1 MKSIQTKSTLSTKVA
16 FLTRQMV
23 YAFLAGLILG
33 GTALGFID
41 AYAKKP
47 LFSSAQI
54 GGTVGIGGS
63 AVGSIRGQSYGG
75 TSSQEAAVKAASAE
89 AQAAARAAAQAQA
102 AAIKANTKKATTKTS
117 TTKTSTTSSNTKVAS
132 TTSSTAPTP
141 VVDEAAKKKAL
152 AEIEAAVQTEYNKV
166 YAAELKKGTP
176 DAKAKQ
182 IAQAAA
188 DQKRAELTALAAA
201 TTAASTPKEAA
212 EYVARSYDGVDWEG
226 TLSIKNPSGL
236 NDVSELVTKLI
247 NWTLMIIA
255 MVATIVIIISGIML
269 VFNGGNETT
278 VKKSKT
284 TILWAV
290 VGLVVSIS
298 AFAMVNIVQS
308 LL

>member
-1 MKSIQTKSTLSTKVA
+1 MKSIQAKSTLSANIT
-16 FLTRQMV
+16 FLTRQVV

-33 GTALGFID
+33 GAALGFID

-47 LFSSAQI
+47 LFSN
-54 GGTVGIGGS
+54 
-63 AVGSIRGQSYGG
+63 
-75 TSSQEAAVKAASAE
+75 
-89 AQAAARAAAQAQA
+89 AQAAGP
-102 AAIKANTKKATTKTS
+102 TFT
-117 TTKTSTTSSNTKVAS
+117 
-132 TTSSTAPTP
+132 TTSSTSVT
-141 VVDEAAKKKAL
+141 DEAAKKKAQ
-152 AEIEAAVQTEYNKV
+152 AEMEKQVKAEYDKV
-166 YAAELKKGTP
+166 YAAEKKKGTP

-188 DQKRAELTALAAA
+188 DQKRAELTTLAAA
-201 TTAASTPKEAA
+201 ATAVATAQKERA

-284 TILWAV
+284 TILWAI
-290 VGLVVSIS
+290 VGLVVSVG